1 MPKNLVPAIIFIL
14 IIIIVSILMLNY
26 YQINIKTTNYDD
38 LKLNRAIIFEAI

>member
-38 LKLNRAIIFEAI
+38 LKLNRAIIFETI

>member
-1 MPKNLVPAIIFIL
+1 MPKKLVPAIIFIL

-38 LKLNRAIIFEAI
+38 LKLNRAIIFETI

>member
-14 IIIIVSILMLNY
+14 VIIIISILLLNY

-38 LKLNRAIIFEAI
+38 LKLNRAIIFEDI